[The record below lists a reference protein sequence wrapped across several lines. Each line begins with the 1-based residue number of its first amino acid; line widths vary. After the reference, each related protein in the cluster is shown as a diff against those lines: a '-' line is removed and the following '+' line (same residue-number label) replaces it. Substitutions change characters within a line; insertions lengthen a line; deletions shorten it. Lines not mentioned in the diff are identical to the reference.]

1 MLGSIIKSLYHLIC
15 GSSTNEQE
23 TKPQQQHQAAQHE
36 RPPKQEQWHQQQQ
49 QQHRPH
55 EQRPP
60 RQEYPPQQQHRPQ
73 EQRPEHQEAP
83 HHGGKRT
90 RRTLCLP
97 PYVLLQDP
105 NLVNQSDP
113 YYLDLRA
120 RANKEGD
127 AMARAFDESHKAYT
141 SGNGARAK
149 ELSNEGKAHQRQ
161 MEEFNKKAADWIF
174 DSKPGE
180 VDLHGLYVKEA
191 VERTEIAIEDAK
203 RRGDREIH
211 LIVGKGLHSNGK
223 AAKIKPAIEQLMAKH
238 NLAAD
243 LDPDNAGVLIV
254 QIGGG
259 DHHGVDPDEITRR
272 LDRGGESCLIM

>member
-1 MLGSIIKSLYHLIC
+1 MILGLLR
-15 GSSTNEQE
+15 
-23 TKPQQQHQAAQHE
+23 ALW
-36 RPPKQEQWHQQQQ
+36 RPPL
-49 QQHRPH
+49 RRAPL
-55 EQRPP
+55 
-60 RQEYPPQQQHRPQ
+60 PQ
-73 EQRPEHQEAP
+73 
-83 HHGGKRT
+83 

-127 AMARAFDESHKAYT
+127 AMARAFDESHAAYT

-174 DSKPGE
+174 VGAWLDSKPGE

-191 VERTEIAIEDAK
+191 VERTEVAIEDAK

>member
-1 MLGSIIKSLYHLIC
+1 MLGSLVKSLFHLIC
-15 GSSTNEQE
+15 GTSSVEQE
-23 TKPQQQHQAAQHE
+23 GKPQRQHEIPQKQEHRPQQH
-36 RPPKQEQWHQQQQ
+36 RPQEQHPQYPPQQHQ

-55 EQRPP
+55 EQRP
-60 RQEYPPQQQHRPQ
+60 
-73 EQRPEHQEAP
+73 QRQEAP

-90 RRTLCLP
+90 
-97 PYVLLQDP
+97 DP

-120 RANKEGD
+120 RANKAGD
-127 AMARAFDESHKAYT
+127 AMARAFEESHTAYAA
-141 SGNGARAK
+141 GNGARAK

-174 DSKPGE
+174 VENNKDSKPGE

-223 AAKIKPAIEQLMAKH
+223 AARIKPAIEQLMAKH

-259 DHHGVDPDEITRR
+259 DRHGVDPDEITRR
-272 LDRGGESCLIM
+272 LDRGGESCIIM